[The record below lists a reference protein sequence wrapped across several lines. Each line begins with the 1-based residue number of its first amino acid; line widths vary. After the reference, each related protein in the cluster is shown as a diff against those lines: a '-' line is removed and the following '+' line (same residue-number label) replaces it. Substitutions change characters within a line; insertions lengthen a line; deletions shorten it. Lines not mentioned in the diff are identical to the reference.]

1 MGSGDSLYMESGDI
15 IDILRNESYIA
26 DELYIDIR
34 KIDGISKNSAGQ
46 CESLHVKN
54 MSINDN
60 KCNKGKKVTSQK
72 ITKERKL
79 GHRRVHS
86 DGGVSFKN
94 INTSRIMNSIQLG
107 IQRSVGMI
115 STNPDRDVLMD
126 DFMTVESTIIRTD
139 EIMGSAN
146 QNVEFLLKTYAPV
159 AFRYFRDLFGIKTD
173 HFLSSFC
180 KYPLKELPNPGASGS
195 VFYVTQNDEFIMKTM
210 QHKEAEFLQKLLP
223 GYYLNLNQNPRT
235 LLPKF
240 FGLYCYKCNSKNVR
254 TVVMNN
260 VLPSSLK
267 IHQKYDLKGSTFN
280 RKSSKEECEKASPT
294 FKDIDF
300 INHHP
305 EGIFLEAEAH
315 RSLVKTIQRDCRVL
329 ESFQIIDYSL
339 LLGIHNLDK
348 AKREETRTGSE
359 GLSSKKEQLVNASGD
374 GCLDEVNE
382 IVLADSETQEK
393 DENTSFAT
401 LQINNVDCD
410 LEKEFT
416 ITGVPARQ
424 ANGENLL
431 LFLGIIDILQSY
443 KLKKRLE
450 HVWKS
455 IVYDRDT
462 VSVHNPR
469 FYSQRFQDF
478 ITKTVFKT
486 TPVYSEIAKRKAA
499 LRAKPQ

>member
-1 MGSGDSLYMESGDI
+1 MGSGDSFYMESGDI

-26 DELYIDIR
+26 DEIYIDIR
-34 KIDGISKNSAGQ
+34 KIDGVSKRSVGQ
-46 CESLHVKN
+46 YDMYLKS

-60 KCNKGKKVTSQK
+60 KCNQEKKETSRK

-139 EIMGSAN
+139 EVMQSAE
-146 QNVEFLLKTYAPV
+146 QQEFSLKTYAPV

-180 KYPLKELPNPGASGS
+180 KDPLKELPNPGASGS

-280 RKSSKEECEKASPT
+280 RKSSKEECAKASPT

-315 RSLVKTIQRDCRVL
+315 RSLVKAIQRDCRVL

-348 AKREETRTGSE
+348 AKREETQNENE
-359 GLSSKKEQLVNASGD
+359 GVGSKKETVINASGD
-374 GCLDEVNE
+374 GCLDDVNE
-382 IVLADSETQEK
+382 IISVDSEIQVK
-393 DENTSFAT
+393 DENTSCAT
-401 LQINNVDCD
+401 FEVNNVDCD
-410 LEKEFT
+410 IEKKFT
-416 ITGVPARQ
+416 LTGVPARQ

-431 LFLGIIDILQSY
+431 LFVGIIDILQSY

-455 IVYDRDT
+455 IVYDSDT

-486 TPVYSEIAKRKAA
+486 TPVCSETAKKKAV
-499 LRAKPQ
+499 LRSKP